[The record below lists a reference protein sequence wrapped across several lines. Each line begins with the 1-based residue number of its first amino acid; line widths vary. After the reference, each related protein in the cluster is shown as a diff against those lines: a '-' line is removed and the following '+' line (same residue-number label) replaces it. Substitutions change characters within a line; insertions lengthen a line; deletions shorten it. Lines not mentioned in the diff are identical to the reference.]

1 MFRILLDR
9 LASLKV
15 SWWVN
20 KWHELMPAQKQ
31 VTRHIVE

>member
-9 LASLKV
+9 LASRKV

-20 KWHELMPAQKQ
+20 KSHELTPAQKQ
-31 VTRHIVE
+31 VIRHIVG